1 MSDGYTYLDQSSAYI
16 DPETGILRNLL
27 GFVRAEDLQFF
38 ESVTVSKRLRELRHH
53 PLHINSTQGLF
64 DIHFHLFQDVY
75 AWAGQPRTVEIKKDK
90 RQFIPTSAFA
100 TAIQY
105 IDSLIAQFMKLDS
118 NDQHTIAHQL
128 AVLLDHVNYFHP
140 FREGN
145 GRAQREFIR
154 ELALQKGYDVNLS
167 PADNEGVYRD
177 YMRGTIES
185 DVQCLTSLIE
195 DLMNK
200 QGS

>member
-27 GFVRAEDLQFF
+27 GIVRAEDLQFV
-38 ESVTVSKRLRELRHH
+38 ESATVSKRLRELRHH

-75 AWAGQPRTVEIKKDK
+75 DWAGQPRTVEIKKDK
-90 RQFIPTSAFA
+90 RQFFPTSSFA
-100 TAIQY
+100 TANQY
-105 IDSLIAQFMKLDS
+105 IDSLVAQFIKLDS
-118 NDQHTIAHQL
+118 RNQRTIANQL
-128 AVLLDHVNYFHP
+128 AVILDHVNYFHP

-154 ELALQKGYDVNLS
+154 ELALQKGYDLNLN

-195 DLMNK
+195 RLMNK
-200 QGS
+200 RAS